1 MRKKIVWF
9 KSRVRELRKEFKMKV
24 IFVCPKCKS
33 HKTISKEQWLAGET
47 PELCCGQTMVYH
59 GEDKARVEI
68 MERKL

>member
-1 MRKKIVWF
+1 
-9 KSRVRELRKEFKMKV
+9 MKV